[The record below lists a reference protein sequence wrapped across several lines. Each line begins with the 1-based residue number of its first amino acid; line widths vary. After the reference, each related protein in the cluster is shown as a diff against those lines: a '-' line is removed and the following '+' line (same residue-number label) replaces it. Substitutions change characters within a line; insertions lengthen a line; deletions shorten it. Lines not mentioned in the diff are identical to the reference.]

1 MRTTLDIDDDV
12 LLAVKELSKRK
23 RKSAGEILSELAR
36 NALTSTQNQVQ
47 DEVTEYGFP
56 IIPKKS
62 DAIVTVEHIQG
73 LLEESD
79 L

>member
-12 LLAVKELSKRK
+12 LLAVKELSKRQK
-23 RKSAGEILSELAR
+23 KSAGSVLSDLAR
-36 NALTSTQNQVQ
+36 SSLTSTHNQVN

-62 DAIVTVEHIQG
+62 DSIVTVEHINR